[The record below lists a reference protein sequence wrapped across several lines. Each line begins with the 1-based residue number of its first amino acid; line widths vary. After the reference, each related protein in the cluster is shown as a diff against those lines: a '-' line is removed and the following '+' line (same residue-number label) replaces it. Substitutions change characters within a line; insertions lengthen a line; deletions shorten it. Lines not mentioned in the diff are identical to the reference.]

1 MDTRAS
7 VYYDSY
13 LSRVNGV
20 LLAMLAAH
28 LPVLAGV
35 AWAFGTG
42 VGTALGIAVVILSGP
57 VALFASRRGS
67 ELTSVSIG
75 IALMCLSGLLIHLG
89 RGMIEL
95 HFHVFASLGILV
107 ITGSVRTLLA
117 ASATIALHHV
127 GFWLFL
133 PASVFNYQA
142 GFGIVLVHAA
152 FVVFQTG
159 PSCYIA
165 HTVGRFVVSAGKAAS
180 TLGSSAAVL
189 SSIAT
194 DVHGGSGELARRM
207 LGEAESSRAT
217 AELVDGMATASAN
230 AAHAAEQA
238 RGLTREAHQTSE
250 DGRAQIGQIST
261 ALGELGAASREI
273 GQVLKTI
280 DGIAF
285 QTNLLALNAA
295 VEAAR
300 AGAAGAGFAVVAD
313 EVRTL
318 AQRAASAAGDTSA
331 RVESAVQASDR
342 VMELLGAVVTRFEE
356 IGRRVSEADAITSS
370 MADTAIQQAG
380 QLDQVRTRFGHTREA
395 ISAAAS
401 AAVGTSEASTRLT
414 TQVAELYDGLAMLN
428 ELAQHVETPAGEAG
442 DAGSDA
448 SAGRTPLT
456 RAA

>member
-1 MDTRAS
+1 MDTRSS

-13 LSRVNGV
+13 LARVNGV
-20 LLAMLAAH
+20 LLALLAAH

-35 AWAFGTG
+35 AWAFDTG
-42 VGTALGIAVVILSGP
+42 VAMAIGLGLVILAGP
-57 VALFASRRGS
+57 AALFASRRGS
-67 ELTSVSIG
+67 ELTSVAIG

-159 PSCYIA
+159 PACYIA

-180 TLGSSAAVL
+180 TLGSSASVL
-189 SSIAT
+189 ASIAS

-207 LGEAESSRAT
+207 LGEAESSRGT
-217 AELVDGMATASAN
+217 AELVETMATASVN

-238 RGLTREAHQTSE
+238 RELTRQAHQTA
-250 DGRAQIGQIST
+250 DAGRDQLAQISA

-300 AGAAGAGFAVVAD
+300 AGVAGAGFAVVAD

-318 AQRAASAAGDTSA
+318 AQRAAAAAGDTST
-331 RVESAVQASDR
+331 RVDSAVQASDR
-342 VMELLGAVVTRFEE
+342 VMELLGGVVLRFEE
-356 IGRRVSEADAITSS
+356 IGRRVSEADAITASL
-370 MADTAIQQAG
+370 ADKSAEQAG
-380 QLDQVRTRFGHTREA
+380 QLNQVRARFGQTREV
-395 ISAAAS
+395 IGTAAD
-401 AAVGTSEASTRLT
+401 AAVVTSEASTRLT
-414 TQVAELYDGLAMLN
+414 AQVAELYDGLAMLN
-428 ELAQHVETPAGEAG
+428 ELAQHVETAAAE
-442 DAGSDA
+442 DAKETAVPERAESE
-448 SAGRTPLT
+448 R